1 MSKLLL
7 DDYSYIRGTNTSS
20 TAFTIGTLVYISSWS
35 NSEAEF
41 DLAISTDDTKY
52 AIGIALQNIP
62 IGGKG
67 RILTKGKIKVDNKA
81 SLLSEGDVLY
91 LSNVAGEYT
100 TTAPSD
106 VYKIG
111 EVIKVDSL
119 EATVFFNPDFLIP
132 NLATPYLVE
141 ANTSTSGSPNIITS
155 AETRTI
161 FTNEGSSAKNYHTL
175 PTAVAGLSFTFIV
188 QDVDGIRVVA
198 NAGDTIRLAGTVSG
212 AAGYTESTTIG
223 DVVTLVAI
231 NATEWFA
238 INIIGTWTT
247 V

>member
-1 MSKLLL
+1 MSDLLL
-7 DDYSYIRGTNTSS
+7 DNYSYIRGTNASS
-20 TAFTIGTLVYISSWS
+20 TDFVVGTLVYISSWS
-35 NSEAEF
+35 NSEPEF

-52 AIGIALQNIP
+52 ATGIALQNIP

-67 RILTKGKIKVDNKA
+67 RILTKGKIKIDNKA

-100 TTAPSD
+100 TTAPAD

-141 ANTSTSGSPNIITS
+141 ANTATSGSPNIITS

-175 PTAVAGLSFTFIV
+175 PAASSGLSFTFIV
-188 QDVDGIRVVA
+188 QDTDGIRIVA
-198 NAGDTIRLAGTVSG
+198 NAGDTIRTATVVS
-212 AAGYTESTTIG
+212 ATAGYTESTTIG
-223 DVVTLVAI
+223 SSVILVAI
-231 NATEWFA
+231 NATEWMA
-238 INIIGTWTT
+238 TSIVGVWTT